1 LAQDRNLRPLAALDA
16 IVRTSTTSMRA
27 LPTAL
32 CVLTAI
38 LVAVVLALVA

>member
-1 LAQDRNLRPLAALDA
+1 V
-16 IVRTSTTSMRA
+16 IVRTSTTPWRA

-32 CVLTAI
+32 CVAAAI